1 MSENETPVVETELD
15 TEVEGATEKAQRRA
29 RSSV

>member
-15 TEVEGATEKAQRRA
+15 TEVDSATEKAPKKSWR
-29 RSSV
+29 